1 MNIALLLAVGCA
13 KPPPE
18 APKELGELGL
28 FLFQHFEDEDTAELA
43 AGLVNLRPFIEDTDF
58 TLDAKDRALTM
69 PKLEG
74 ESLGSL
80 SIPDG
85 ATIEKQIPIALAG
98 KSSHPLKGQREL
110 AVEPNQVCIESSSTV
125 WARREFTSDDGC
137 FVNGSCDSMTTETEV
152 RKENFLAKVWYD
164 QYKDYKSIE
173 LEDEDGNVTEAL
185 IARSWTEKKFIGD
198 DPDTSWDQLFQL
210 DITYEKGG
218 ESLRWFVMWSSIT
231 VPILTDD
238 SYANLVVDGV
248 EEAFVFGD
256 EFLAGN
262 IDSCKLDRNAEK
274 PPRE

>member
-125 WARREFTSDDGC
+125 WARRAFTSDDGC

-173 LEDEDGNVTEAL
+173 LEDEDGNITEAL

-231 VPILTDD
+231 VAILTDD

-248 EEAFVFGD
+248 DEAFVFGD

>member
-1 MNIALLLAVGCA
+1 VNIALLLAVGCA

-125 WARREFTSDDGC
+125 WARRAFTSDDGC

-173 LEDEDGNVTEAL
+173 LEDEDGNITEAL

-231 VPILTDD
+231 VAILTDD

-248 EEAFVFGD
+248 DEAFVFGD

>member
-125 WARREFTSDDGC
+125 WARRAFTSDDGC

-231 VPILTDD
+231 VAILTDD

-248 EEAFVFGD
+248 DEAFVFGD

>member
-1 MNIALLLAVGCA
+1 VSSGCSCSSTSRTRT
-13 KPPPE
+13 PPSSR
-18 APKELGELGL
+18 
-28 FLFQHFEDEDTAELA
+28 

-125 WARREFTSDDGC
+125 WARRAFTSDDGC

-173 LEDEDGNVTEAL
+173 LEDEDGNITEAL

-231 VPILTDD
+231 VAILTDD

-248 EEAFVFGD
+248 DEAFVFGD